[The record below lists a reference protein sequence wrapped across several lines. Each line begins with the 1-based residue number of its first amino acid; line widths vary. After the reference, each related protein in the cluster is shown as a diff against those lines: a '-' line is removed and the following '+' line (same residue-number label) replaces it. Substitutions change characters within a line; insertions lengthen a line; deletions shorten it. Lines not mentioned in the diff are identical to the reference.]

1 MHAGLRAL
9 VVCLAGL
16 LFAAPGSTRAADE
29 PYEINVVAALTG
41 PGSFVGQATAETLA
55 ALERNVNKQGGIN
68 GQPVHFA
75 FHDDQT
81 NPQVSVQLVNQ
92 LIAKNVPVIL
102 GPTITATCR
111 AAAPIVVNG
120 PVLYCI
126 TPGVTPAK
134 GGYVFSAN
142 ISTRDAITK
151 FYQFLHQRGWKR
163 IATLTSI
170 DATGQDADEQFNEAA
185 SRPENKDIT
194 FVLREHF
201 NNTDVSLAAQMARIK
216 AINPQILIGW
226 TTGPPIGTVF
236 QGILQAGLDLP
247 VFTSG
252 SNETY
257 AQMKQYGS
265 LLPKELYFTSPI
277 YPTGAVVRKQRAAL
291 QFFYDT
297 VKGMGIKPDLQTGF
311 AWDPALIVIDA
322 LRHAGVHATA
332 EQLHAYIE
340 NLHDFPGISG
350 VYDFRDGSN
359 RGVGLADEVITRWD
373 PATNIWVVVQH

>member
-1 MHAGLRAL
+1 VKVALRAL
-9 VVCLAGL
+9 VLCLAGL
-16 LFAAPGSTRAADE
+16 LLAAPDSILAADE

-41 PGSFVGQATAETLA
+41 PGSFVGLATQDTLG

-68 GQPVHFA
+68 GQPVRFV

-111 AAAPIVVNG
+111 AAVPLVANG
-120 PVLYCI
+120 PILYCI
-126 TPGVTPAK
+126 TPGVVPAK
-134 GGYVFSAN
+134 DGYVFSAN
-142 ISTRDAITK
+142 ISTHDGMIK
-151 FYQFLHQRGWKR
+151 MFQFFHQRGWKR

-170 DATGQDADEQFNEAA
+170 DATGQDADEQLNDVA
-185 SRPENKDIT
+185 SHPENKDIT

-216 AINPQILIGW
+216 AIKPQVLIGW
-226 TTGPPIGTVF
+226 ATGPPIGAVF

-257 AQMKQYGS
+257 AQMKQYAS
-265 LLPKELYFTSPI
+265 LLPKDLYFTSPI
-277 YPTGAVVRKQRAAL
+277 YPTGEIVRKQRAAL
-291 QFFYDT
+291 HVFYDT

-311 AWDPALIVIDA
+311 AWDPALIIIDA
-322 LRHAGVHATA
+322 LRHTGVHGTA
-332 EQLHAYIE
+332 EQVHTYIE

-359 RGVGLADEVITRWD
+359 RGVGVAGEVITRWD
-373 PATNIWVVVQH
+373 PAANIWTVVQR